1 MDRETSNYNSKNQTL
16 NNDEIEIR
24 PIIEKILRN
33 KLFIISFVF
42 ISSCISAL
50 YAINRPKIWQGEFQ
64 IVYDKQS
71 TRSSGGSLVGGLGFD
86 LSSLSLGSSTLQT
99 EVVILKSPYVL
110 MDIYEYVKN
119 KRNDKFLTFQK
130 WVRSLKVKSIPET
143 NVLNVVYKDNDKIM
157 LEKVLEDI
165 AESYELYRKEK
176 RMKDISLSM
185 GFLDAQIKKYEEKAN
200 KDYAKLQ
207 EYANQQSIYVPTVLP
222 VKTDAPAID
231 QFSVNKIDSFNKL
244 KEIELNIKQLEKLPI
259 DSDEIF
265 SKSIELINKRK
276 DTIPEYETYLSN
288 EITLSNLRKIFK
300 EEDIEIQSLLFQKSN
315 LREIIREK
323 LMSKL
328 KSEKNLMLSKI
339 DAVSRSQD
347 KLNKYGNL
355 FRTALK
361 SNITLNSMEQKYIQL
376 SLEKT
381 NELNETQLIT
391 RPTILP
397 YAVAPQKKRIV
408 FLTFLASSIF
418 ASFISFVYENYRN
431 ILSLKSSMKH
441 FTQNAP
447 IDHLYINN
455 QEEWE
460 DILNIFIKSIKLDT
474 NDKVVLY
481 LIGSNEE
488 LELSTIDKIF
498 GNVLDN
504 KKYIITSKINEVI
517 QYKNI
522 ICLVHLGSVKISTFE
537 TQISRLKSIPEL
549 NISFLTI
556 E

>member
-431 ILSLKSSMKH
+431 ILSLKPSMKH
-441 FTQNAP
+441 FTKNAP